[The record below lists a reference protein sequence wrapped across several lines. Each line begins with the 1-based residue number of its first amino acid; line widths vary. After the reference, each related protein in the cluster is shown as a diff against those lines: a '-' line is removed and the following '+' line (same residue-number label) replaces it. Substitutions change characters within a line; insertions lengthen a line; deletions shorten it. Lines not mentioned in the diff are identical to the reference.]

1 MAHNEA
7 KHIVPSLRAHVRPRW
22 FESLSP
28 RDLNHVLSLIDM
40 GMDSTR
46 PFTMAYYPTSGAL
59 RLPAA
64 QVHRQII
71 DLDLLPS
78 DIDQSFCHDNDPL
91 FVAVGPDAAAQEWRA
106 AFGRQADLY
115 ILLDEDH
122 YANGGSSV
130 PEREQRATE

>member
-1 MAHNEA
+1 
-7 KHIVPSLRAHVRPRW
+7 
-22 FESLSP
+22 
-28 RDLNHVLSLIDM
+28 
-40 GMDSTR
+40 
-46 PFTMAYYPTSGAL
+46 MAYYPTSGAL

-130 PEREQRATE
+130 PEREQRATEWIRELHLAFASSSRSSQRQSTQSFQCSIIWLCHKTRMEFDYYRFA